1 MAACINR
8 RLSFCYLFVISFY
21 CFFTYCI
28 LSYLEG
34 LLSNKRLRYEEDISF
49 FGHCYCISKH

>member
-8 RLSFCYLFVISFY
+8 RLLFCYLFVISFY
-21 CFFTYCI
+21 CFFTYFI

-34 LLSNKRLRYEEDISF
+34 LFSIYKTPL
-49 FGHCYCISKH
+49 